1 MIKPVLILSLSI
13 LLFSCAGMKNA
24 TTEKSGTKKEK
35 TTELSESQKIAF
47 GRFYIEASTEKVL
60 GNHEK
65 ALELYSKALE
75 IDPNNA
81 AALYESALIL
91 NGAGNET
98 QALSLLEKAVEL
110 QPENYWFQYVYANLL
125 ESRNK
130 IPEDKKKLTKL
141 EKKKKK
147 KLELKYELAKL
158 YYFNKEYKNSIRVL
172 NEIENELGV
181 SEEISVWKQKT
192 YLSLDDV
199 DKAANEIRL
208 LIKAFP
214 NKYEYYVQLAETYM
228 SNGREEEALAVYKE
242 LYELNPQSATAQLA
256 MSDYYRIKG
265 EEEKS
270 YEVLKKAMGNKD
282 LSIDVKV
289 KYMLNFFHIQP
300 KEDTLKR
307 QHALQLAE
315 IIAKTHP
322 QDPKAQS
329 LNGDFLYFA
338 NELEKAKEAYK
349 RTIALDSSRFPVWNQ
364 LLILFSTTNDLEG
377 LLNYGKRAI
386 NLFPNQPTSYLLY
399 GNAISQKKRYEE
411 AAEIFQMG
419 KSLVIENP
427 PLLGEFYSSLGNVYN
442 ELKQFEKSD
451 ENFEKALG
459 ISPDNVYVLNNYSY
473 FLSLRNENLEKAKKM
488 SERSNE
494 LAPGE
499 SSFQDTYGW
508 ILYKMGDYKEANK
521 WIDKALEN
529 SDKSGVI
536 LEHKGDVLFQ
546 LGETEKAVEFWERA
560 KSTGEASELIDQ
572 KIQDRKLYE

>member
-130 IPEDKKKLTKL
+130 IPEAINEFSKLAKKHP
-141 EKKKKK
+141 E

-158 YYFNKEYKNSIRVL
+158 YYFNKKYKNSIRVL

-242 LYELNPQSATAQLA
+242 LYELNPQSSTAQLA

-377 LLNYGKRAI
+377 LLNYGKRAT

-399 GNAISQKKRYEE
+399 GNALSQKKRYEE

-546 LGETEKAVEFWERA
+546 LGETEKAVEFWKRA